1 MTLKI
6 GVLGCSRVAE
16 KYFFPYITSSKIAE
30 LDFIASRSISKAEEW
45 SKKYNCK
52 NFGNY
57 TDAINADLDLI
68 YISLPIS
75 MHEEWSIKAAES
87 GKHVICEKSATDSFD
102 SAKKILKSCKN
113 NNIRILEALA
123 FRFHPQHARIK
134 QIISDELK
142 EIQNFYGIFGF
153 PPPPQN
159 DIRWNDKLGGGVL
172 NDVSCYP
179 ICASRFIF
187 QNEAISVSS
196 NLEFDEKFSVDKSAS
211 AYILFPNDKT
221 AFISSGFNN
230 YYQSK
235 YSVWGSDAKIT
246 TKRAYAVPRDYETSI
261 LLHKNDEISEIKIS
275 PADQFGLMFESFCNT
290 IENNMMNPY
299 NFEEDLLNQAKLM
312 ESIRISNKEKRIVY
326 LSEFNNKL

>member
-16 KYFFPYITSSKIAE
+16 KYFFPYISSSKIAE
-30 LDFIASRSISKAEEW
+30 LDFIGSRSISKAEEW

-87 GKHVICEKSATDSFD
+87 GKHVLCEKSSTDSFN

-113 NNIRILEALA
+113 NNVRILEALA
-123 FRFHPQHARIK
+123 FRFHPQHTKIK
-134 QIISDELK
+134 QIINDELK

-159 DIRWNDKLGGGVL
+159 DIRWNNKLGGGVL

-179 ICASRFIF
+179 ICASRLIF
-187 QNEAISVSS
+187 QNEPISVSS
-196 NLEFDEKFSVDKSAS
+196 NLEFDKKLSVDKSTNAS
-211 AYILFPNDKT
+211 ILFPNDKT

-235 YSVWGSDAKIT
+235 YSVWGSDSKIT
-246 TKRAYAVPRDYETSI
+246 TKRAYSVSRDYETSI
-261 LLHKNDEISEIKIS
+261 FLHKNDEISEIKIT

-290 IENNMMNPY
+290 IENNITNPY

>member
-1 MTLKI
+1 MTIKI

-123 FRFHPQHARIK
+123 FRFHPQHTRIK

-159 DIRWNDKLGGGVL
+159 DIRWNNKLGGGVL

-187 QNEAISVSS
+187 QNEAVSVSS
-196 NLEFDEKFSVDKSAS
+196 NLEFDEKFSVDKSTNVS
-211 AYILFPNDKT
+211 ILFPNDKT

-275 PADQFGLMFESFCNT
+275 RADQFGLMFESFCNT

>member
-1 MTLKI
+1 MTIKI

-30 LDFIASRSISKAEEW
+30 LNFIASRSISKAEEW

-123 FRFHPQHARIK
+123 FRFHPQHTRIK

-159 DIRWNDKLGGGVL
+159 DIRWNNKLGGGVL

-196 NLEFDEKFSVDKSAS
+196 NLEFDKKFSVDKSAS
-211 AYILFPNDKT
+211 VSILFPNDKT

-261 LLHKNDEISEIKIS
+261 FLHKNDEISEIKIS

-290 IENNMMNPY
+290 IENNMTNPY

>member
-1 MTLKI
+1 
-6 GVLGCSRVAE
+6 
-16 KYFFPYITSSKIAE
+16 
-30 LDFIASRSISKAEEW
+30 
-45 SKKYNCK
+45 
-52 NFGNY
+52 
-57 TDAINADLDLI
+57 
-68 YISLPIS
+68 
-75 MHEEWSIKAAES
+75 MHEEWSIKAAKS

-113 NNIRILEALA
+113 NNVRILEALA
-123 FRFHPQHARIK
+123 FRFHPQHTRIK

-159 DIRWNDKLGGGVL
+159 DIRWNDQLGGGVL

-187 QNEAISVSS
+187 QSEAISVSS

-261 LLHKNDEISEIKIS
+261 FLHKNDEISEIKIS

-290 IENNMMNPY
+290 IENNMTNPY
-299 NFEEDLLNQAKLM
+299 NFEDDLLNQAKLM

>member
-1 MTLKI
+1 MTIKI

-52 NFGNY
+52 NYGNY

-87 GKHVICEKSATDSFD
+87 GKHVICEKSVTDSFD

-123 FRFHPQHARIK
+123 FRFHPQHTRLK

-187 QNEAISVSS
+187 QNEAVSVSS

-246 TKRAYAVPRDYETSI
+246 TKRAYAVPRNYETSI
-261 LLHKNDEISEIKIS
+261 FLHKNDEISEIKIS

-290 IENNMMNPY
+290 IENNMTNPY

>member
-30 LDFIASRSISKAEEW
+30 LNFIASRSISKAEEW

-75 MHEEWSIKAAES
+75 MHEEWSIKAAKS

-113 NNIRILEALA
+113 NNVRILEALA
-123 FRFHPQHARIK
+123 FRFHPQHTRIK

-159 DIRWNDKLGGGVL
+159 DIRWNDQLGGVL

-261 LLHKNDEISEIKIS
+261 FLHKNDEISEIKIS

-290 IENNMMNPY
+290 IENNMTNPY